1 MRRGGLEVP
10 RVLSHAGAG
19 RVAARAHARV
29 ISEPSFVE
37 IRMRQSIHHG
47 DPLVLR
53 EVRERGQRT
62 IDSRPLENDCPS
74 VSRAISLFMSLVND
88 VTLWREGGGVRGEA
102 R

>member
-10 RVLSHAGAG
+10 CVLSHAGAG

-29 ISEPSFVE
+29 VSEPSFVE
-37 IRMRQSIHHG
+37 IRMRQGVHHG

-62 IDSRPLENDCPS
+62 IDRARSRTTVRS
-74 VSRAISLFMSLVND
+74 SSLAVYVAS
-88 VTLWREGGGVRGEA
+88 
-102 R
+102 